1 MGGIVVTH
9 NFTGFKLDLAPC
21 QKTPMSLMIEGVA
34 ACTIELPSTG
44 EFHVLPVDDVSDY
57 HLVMFKMDG
66 SKNNTPEIALHVL
79 VSELERFKQVSVLP
93 VIC

>member
-1 MGGIVVTH
+1 MDIH
-9 NFTGFKLDLAPC
+9 SFTGFKLDLVPC
-21 QKTPMSLMIEGVA
+21 SEAPMSLMIEGAA

-66 SKNNTPEIALHVL
+66 SKNNTPEIVLHAL
-79 VSELERFKQVSVLP
+79 VSELERFKQASVLP